1 MSKTAILYVTR
12 TGHSRDIALELARK
26 AGTTA
31 HEIGDLVS
39 RKGFL
44 GYMRGGAQAS
54 SKAATPISDPGVDLG
69 SVDAIVLV
77 HPIWASNVCPP
88 VRSWLKAHEPEVT
101 GKKLGL
107 IVSCQGPDG
116 GPVKERFEAE
126 FGPLVAFGVFPENLD
141 PTERKGRLER
151 FRTAMGI

>member
-1 MSKTAILYVTR
+1 MSRTAILYVTR
-12 TGHSRDIALELARK
+12 TGHCRELATDLARK

-44 GYMRGGAQAS
+44 GFMRGGAQAS
-54 SKAATPISDPGVDLG
+54 RKAATPISDPGVDLG
-69 SVDAIVLV
+69 SVDTIVLV

-88 VRSWLKAHEPEVT
+88 VRSWLEAHRPELA

-107 IVSCQGPDG
+107 LVSCQGPDG
-116 GPVKERFEAE
+116 GPVKEKFEAE
-126 FGPLVAFGVFPENLD
+126 FGPLAAFGVFPESID
-141 PTERKGRLER
+141 AAEREGRLER
-151 FRTAMGI
+151 FRSSMGI

>member
-1 MSKTAILYVTR
+1 MSRTAILYVTR
-12 TGHSRDIALELARK
+12 TGHSRELATDLARK

-44 GYMRGGAQAS
+44 GLMRGGAQAS
-54 SKAATPISDPGVDLG
+54 RKAATPISDPGVDLG
-69 SVDAIVLV
+69 SVDTIVLV

-88 VRSWLKAHEPEVT
+88 VRSWLEAHRPELA

-107 IVSCQGPDG
+107 LVSCQGPDG
-116 GPVKERFEAE
+116 GPVKEKFEAE
-126 FGPLVAFGVFPENLD
+126 FGPLAAFGVFPESID
-141 PTERKGRLER
+141 AAEREGRLER
-151 FRTAMGI
+151 FRSSMGI